1 VSKGDAIAR
10 LEALL
15 ERVRARA
22 AQPRPGR
29 SDGAADEQPVLEL
42 RRTRSPASQPVLPER
57 MHLESAQPEEE
68 SVTSTHTILRDTSAA
83 QERPMVHAH
92 DSRERMV
99 AAEPEAREVAP
110 EDHPARAH
118 ESVPPIDVGELEVGV
133 DEEEPEEPPVSSRR
147 PVAPQP
153 EEQLAQMAFG
163 AEEPQ
168 QPLHTPPPESGRLPS
183 APSDEFDQDSDFTGV
198 RTATPLLPRRM
209 ADVAPREIAPVAIRA
224 QLVPSDAVAE
234 VIAEAQ
240 RFSPSTFVA
249 LLDASLSL

>member
-1 VSKGDAIAR
+1 MSKGDAIAR

-22 AQPRPGR
+22 GQARPRRG
-29 SDGAADEQPVLEL
+29 DGAADDQPVLEL
-42 RRTRSPASQPVLPER
+42 RRVRSPASHPVLPER
-57 MHLESAQPEEE
+57 TDAESAQPEED
-68 SVTSTHTILRDTSAA
+68 SVTSTHALVRERSAA
-83 QERPMVHAH
+83 DEPPMVHAH

-99 AAEPEAREVAP
+99 AFEPEAHEVP
-110 EDHPARAH
+110 LEERPARVQ
-118 ESVPPIDVGELEVGV
+118 ESVPPIDVGEFEVGAH
-133 DEEEPEEPPVSSRR
+133 EEEPEEAPVSSRR

-163 AEEPQ
+163 AEEPP

-183 APSDEFDQDSDFTGV
+183 APSNEFDHDSDFTGI

-209 ADVAPREIAPVAIRA
+209 AEAAPREIAPAAIRA

-240 RFSPSTFVA
+240 RFSPLTFVA